1 MRDIMLDAHFHA
13 PIEQVYDLFTTTD
26 GFTVLRGVSEA
37 RVIEE
42 GRDGRYRSRRVT
54 PGSDFRSRFRRGMCD
69 LRSPASLRVPCEEE
83 HHPHPAQDR
92 HHGFYGLWHRDG
104 LALGKQLRVAHPSDR
119 LIASTRTLPHLHYSF
134 PGFSEP
140 SQGDTGGTT
149 CHRIAQ
155 SKDAGGSGEGHSTSC
170 SDYLIVEPN
179 DRWLLRTNTVPKV
192 PGSRCSCW

>member
-1 MRDIMLDAHFHA
+1 MQDVMLDAHFHA

-42 GRDGRYRSRRVT
+42 GRDGRYRS
-54 PGSDFRSRFRRGMCD
+54 
-69 LRSPASLRVPCEEE
+69 EEE

-119 LIASTRTLPHLHYSF
+119 LVASTRTLPHLHYSF
-134 PGFSEP
+134 PGISEP
-140 SQGDTGGTT
+140 SQGDTGGMT

-155 SKDAGGSGEGHSTSC
+155 AKDAGGSGEGHSTSC

-179 DRWLLRTNTVPKV
+179 DR
-192 PGSRCSCW
+192 